1 MERVLDYSSYSN
13 EELRDCLAN
22 IDRDKY
28 PERAL
33 LIETELNKE
42 NRNTVEVKQTE
53 IEEKEKSE
61 VELINIFLPFILLF
75 FGVVILITTYFDWQ
89 SGAATGKHTTLL
101 RSENWEKFDFLIGV
115 RILLGFGF
123 LSGVAYTLLNKRKLP
138 HNNDSCSEIQI
149 ECKPIDHSRR
159 LTKIF
164 KVFFPLFIL
173 ISFIFYQ
180 YYRHS
185 IDTIEIYVISKNAE
199 WVEYC
204 TDTNCIETLMFTIKS
219 KGETF
224 TTSEELFNQLEPK
237 NSYLVGTKG
246 WSSFGTTR
254 KLTQVY

>member
-28 PERAL
+28 PERTL

-42 NRNTVEVKQTE
+42 NRNTVEVKQAETE
-53 IEEKEKSE
+53 EQEKSE
-61 VELINIFLPFILLF
+61 VELINLFLPLILLF
-75 FGVVILITTYFDWQ
+75 FGVVILLTTYFDWQ

-123 LSGVAYTLLNKRKLP
+123 LSGAAYTFFNKKKLLHNKG
-138 HNNDSCSEIQI
+138 HSEEKQI
-149 ECKPIDHSRR
+149 ELKPIDHSQL

-164 KVFFPLFIL
+164 KVYFPLLFVF
-173 ISFIFYQ
+173 SFIFYQ
-180 YYRHS
+180 YYRYS
-185 IDTIEIYVISKNAE
+185 IDTIEIYVVSKDSE
-199 WVEYC
+199 WVEHC
-204 TDTNCIETLMFTIKS
+204 TDNGCVEFLKFTIKS
-219 KGETF
+219 KAESF

-237 NSYLVGTKG
+237 NTYLVGTKG
-246 WSSFGTTR
+246 WNSFGTNR
-254 KLTQVY
+254 KLIQVY